1 MDIVLFNV
9 TTAALMVLMFN
20 GGLALVGQSTLGG
33 RRIPW
38 AAVGLTGIAL
48 GAVALQLCWSGV
60 MGALDADPAKS
71 GWWRVVTSVFMQNG
85 GFGGAAWNI
94 ATLAAVAAFADWF
107 WGAPL
112 TLGLFAAGILLPEQI
127 DKLWGQTSHSTDP
140 RNFAGSSGATYF
152 LGATLAAALLLHGG
166 AAQRFDETA
175 GQDTGPAVGQP
186 AGQDTDRGTGH
197 STGHGTG
204 QRSADE
210 GERGKAVRKNRLL
223 ALGVPVLGLAMWF
236 AQENGHGLVSAY
248 GFVLGALTWAAFRTV
263 LRPDRD
269 LRRPPHTTVAALTRL
284 VGRQARNA
292 G

>member
-1 MDIVLFNV
+1 MIIKITHDSRGVVTMDILLFNV

-20 GGLALVGQSTLGG
+20 GGLALVGRSTLGG

-48 GAVALQLCWSGV
+48 AGVALQLCWSGA

-71 GWWRVVTSVFMQNG
+71 GWWRVVTSVFLQNG

-152 LGATLAAALLLHGG
+152 LGATLAAALLLRGG
-166 AAQRFDETA
+166 AD
-175 GQDTGPAVGQP
+175 
-186 AGQDTDRGTGH
+186 
-197 STGHGTG
+197 
-204 QRSADE
+204 QRSDRTGAPGTEDADA
-210 GERGKAVRKNRLL
+210 RAKAVRTNRLL

-248 GFVLGALTWAAFRTV
+248 GFALGALAWAAFRTV

-269 LRRPPHTTVAALTRL
+269 LRQPPRTTVSSLTGL
-284 VGRQARNA
+284 VGRRARSA